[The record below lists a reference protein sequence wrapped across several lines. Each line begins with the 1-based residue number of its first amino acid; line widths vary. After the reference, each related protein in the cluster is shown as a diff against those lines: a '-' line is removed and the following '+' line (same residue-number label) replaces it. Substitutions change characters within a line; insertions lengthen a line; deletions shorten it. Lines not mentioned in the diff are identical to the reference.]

1 MDMTQPLSTGQLPQL
16 PPPRSQTWQDLL
28 IQAERLFAERGIDG
42 VSLRQVVSASGQR
55 NPAAVQY
62 HFGNKEGLIRA
73 ILQQRVPVFNRRR
86 TEMLDALE
94 TNGEIGDVRQ
104 ILAAV
109 AVPLLEFGPSSGYYV
124 RFLARLTEDRE
135 LSTRLFG
142 SLDEETSG
150 GGRRVNEALHSA
162 TSHLPDRVREQRIRM
177 ALNLITGELARRAT
191 SAEAGHSTIPADI
204 FLDDLLD
211 AAVGLIGAPVS
222 RNLPVARRQQPR
234 PSARGK

>member
-1 MDMTQPLSTGQLPQL
+1 VTQPLSTGQPPQL

-28 IQAERLFAERGIDG
+28 TQAERLFAERGIDG
-42 VSLRQVVSASGQR
+42 VSLRQVVSASSQR

-94 TNGEIGDVRQ
+94 ANGQMGDVRQ

-109 AVPLLEFGPSSGYYV
+109 AVPLLELGPSAGYYV
-124 RFLARLTEDRE
+124 RFLARLTQDQE
-135 LSTRLFG
+135 LSSRLFN
-142 SLDEETSG
+142 SLDENTSG
-150 GGRRVNEALHSA
+150 GGRRVNEALHAA
-162 TSHLPDRVREQRIRM
+162 TSHLPGRVRDQRIRM
-177 ALNLITGELARRAT
+177 ALNLVTGELARRAT
-191 SAEAGHSTIPADI
+191 SAEAGHSTVPADI

-211 AAVGLIGAPVS
+211 AAVGLLVAPVS
-222 RNLPVARRQQPR
+222 RKPSVARRQASR
-234 PSARGK
+234 PPARGK